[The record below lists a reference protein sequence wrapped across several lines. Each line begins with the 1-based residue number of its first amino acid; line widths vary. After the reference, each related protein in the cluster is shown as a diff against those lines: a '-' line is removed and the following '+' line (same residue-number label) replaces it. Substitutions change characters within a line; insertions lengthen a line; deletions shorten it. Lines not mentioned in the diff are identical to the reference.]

1 MARKSSLGPPPLLDL
16 LIRDGSSAGRRI
28 TIDRPILLG
37 RDPRC
42 RLIFDD
48 GQVSRLHGLIEF
60 DGSRAV
66 VRDLG
71 SVNGIYRNGSRITA
85 PEMIHAGDTLRIGR
99 TEIAVVMA
107 LAVPPPDPGS
117 IDVPTNADG
126 TGEVPEDSHPSGGGV
141 VLQSAPLSRALE
153 FATQCAGVS
162 RVEEISAW
170 MLPRYCQV
178 FEASGAAL
186 LLVPREGAGEPD
198 RPEVLAAH
206 GGGEVSEALLLTHWP
221 LGRPSRAFV
230 RAPAGE
236 VAALSA
242 PVLLRPGGG
251 VVIIAWRG
259 EDRAFT
265 PGEEQLAR
273 AIAGAL
279 LGGALATLLESLAS
293 GGLESSHGANLG
305 LAGGSPAIVRVR
317 QEVRRVAPTNATVLV
332 TGESGTGKEVVARA
346 LRDLSPRAQAP
357 YIALN
362 MAAVP
367 ADLIEAELFGHEKGA
382 FSGAHERRIG
392 KLEQAHKG
400 TVFLDEIGDLSL
412 DLQAK
417 LLRVLEGHPFYR
429 IGGNMPVR
437 VDVRFICATHRPLER
452 MVERREFRADL
463 FHRINILRIELP
475 ALRDRIEDLPDL
487 AAHLLRQIRREH
499 RLPHD
504 FVLKPRTVACL
515 MRYDWPGNVR
525 ELRNILEQIVLMADG
540 PELEEVHVPRALRP
554 ASATATDPV
563 IKLAERTSEV
573 ERREIAHALAEC
585 EGVKSR
591 AAAMLGISRPTLDKK
606 IRLYQLEH
614 MVARRAED

>member
-1 MARKSSLGPPPLLDL
+1 M
-16 LIRDGSSAGRRI
+16 
-28 TIDRPILLG
+28 TIDRPILIG

-71 SVNGIYRNGSRITA
+71 SVNGIYRNGSRIIS
-85 PEMIHAGDTLRIGR
+85 PEVLRAGDALRIGR
-99 TEIAVVMA
+99 TELSVVIALGAKPQMA
-107 LAVPPPDPGS
+107 PS
-117 IDVPTNADG
+117 HDVPTNADG

-141 VLQSAPLSRALE
+141 VLQSAPLARALE
-153 FATQCAGVS
+153 FASQCASVS
-162 RVEEISAW
+162 RAEEIAGW
-170 MLPRYCQV
+170 MLPRFCQV
-178 FEASGAAL
+178 FEATGAAIAL
-186 LLVPREGAGEPD
+186 LPKEPTGGSSA
-198 RPEVLAAH
+198 EVLA
-206 GGGEVSEALLLTHWP
+206 GFGDESVNNALLLTHWP
-221 LGRPSRAFV
+221 LGRPARAFI
-230 RAPAGE
+230 RTPQGE
-236 VAALSA
+236 VAALAA
-242 PVLLRPGGG
+242 PVIQRPAGAIA
-251 VVIIAWRG
+251 VIVWRG
-259 EDRAFT
+259 DDRAFT
-265 PGEEQLAR
+265 PGEEQLGR

-293 GGLESSHGANLG
+293 SDLDGAQGSNLG
-305 LAGGSPAIVRVR
+305 LVGGSPGIVRVR
-317 QEVRRVAPTNATVLV
+317 EEIRRVAPTNATVLI
-332 TGESGTGKEVVARA
+332 TGESGTGKEVVAQA
-346 LRDLSPRAQAP
+346 LRDQSPRAQAP

-392 KLEQAHKG
+392 KLEQSHRG

-437 VDVRFICATHRPLER
+437 VDVRFVCATHRPLER

-463 FHRINILRIELP
+463 FHRINILRLELP
-475 ALRDRIEDLPDL
+475 ALRDRIEDLPEL

-499 RLPHD
+499 RLPHE
-504 FVLKPRTVACL
+504 FVLKPRTMACL

-525 ELRNILEQIVLMADG
+525 ELRNVLEQIVLMADG
-540 PELEEVHVPRALRP
+540 PELEEAHVPRALRP
-554 ASATATDPV
+554 AHATATDPV

-606 IRLYQLEH
+606 IKLYQLEH
-614 MVARRAED
+614 MGARKGEE

>member
-1 MARKSSLGPPPLLDL
+1 MSPKSSLGPPPLLDL
-16 LIRDGSSAGRRI
+16 LVRNGDHAGRRV
-28 TIDRPILLG
+28 TIDRPILIG

-42 RLIFDD
+42 RLILED

-60 DGSRAV
+60 DGSRAA

-71 SVNGIYRNGSRITA
+71 SVNGIHRNGSRILA
-85 PEMIHAGDTLRIGR
+85 PEPIRAGDTLRVGR
-99 TEIAVVMA
+99 TEISVVMA
-107 LAVPPPDPGS
+107 LGAKAPEAPS
-117 IDVPTNADG
+117 YDVPTNADG
-126 TGEVPEDSHPSGGGV
+126 TGEVSEDSHPSGGGV
-141 VLQSAPLSRALE
+141 VLHSAPLARALE
-153 FATQCAGVS
+153 FASQCAGVS
-162 RVEEISAW
+162 RTEEIAEW
-170 MLPRYCQV
+170 MLPRFCQV
-178 FEASGAAL
+178 FESAGAAI
-186 LLVPREGAGEPD
+186 LLVPKEGAGGT
-198 RPEVLAAH
+198 RAEVLTSF
-206 GGGEVSEALLLTHWP
+206 GDEVVSTGLLVAHWP
-221 LGRPSRAFV
+221 LARPARAFV
-230 RAPAGE
+230 RTPQGE

-242 PVLLRPGGG
+242 PVILRPGGG
-251 VVIIAWRG
+251 IVIVAWRA

-293 GGLESSHGANLG
+293 AGLDASPGSNLG
-305 LAGGSPAIVRVR
+305 LVGGSPGIVRVR
-317 QEVRRVAPTNATVLV
+317 EEVRRVAATNATVLV
-332 TGESGTGKEVVARA
+332 TGESGTGKEVVAKA

-392 KLEQAHKG
+392 KLEQANKG

-437 VDVRFICATHRPLER
+437 VDVRFVCATHRPLER
-452 MVERREFRADL
+452 MVERREFRTDL

-504 FVLKPRTVACL
+504 FILKPRTVACL

-525 ELRNILEQIVLMADG
+525 ELRNVLEQIVLMADG
-540 PELEEVHVPRALRP
+540 PELEEAHVPRALRP
-554 ASATATDPV
+554 AHATATDPV

-606 IRLYQLEH
+606 IKLYQLEH
-614 MVARRAED
+614 MGARKGED